1 MRQNHTVQ
9 LDAPMNQGT
18 ASYGP
23 YRSTDTT
30 GSRPQR
36 SSTSARFVTQSHAL
50 GTPMANP
57 ASLIVAAAIAVA
69 VYFVGRRL
77 AD

>member
-1 MRQNHTVQ
+1 MRQNDTVH
-9 LDAPMNQGT
+9 LAAPMNPGG

-23 YRSTDTT
+23 YRSESF
-30 GSRPQR
+30 GSRPER
-36 SSTSARFVTQSHAL
+36 TTTSSRFVTQSHAL
-50 GTPMANP
+50 GAPMASP

-77 AD
+77 VD

>member
-1 MRQNHTVQ
+1 MRQNDTVH
-9 LDAPMNQGT
+9 LATPMSQGS

-23 YRSTDTT
+23 YRPDAPY
-30 GSRPQR
+30 GFRPER
-36 SSTSARFVTQSHAL
+36 SGTSARFVTQSHAL
-50 GTPMANP
+50 GAPMASP

-77 AD
+77 VD

>member
-1 MRQNHTVQ
+1 MRQNDTVH
-9 LDAPMNQGT
+9 LAAPMNQGG
-18 ASYGP
+18 ASFGP
-23 YRSTDTT
+23 YRSSESSA
-30 GSRPQR
+30 SRPER
-36 SSTSARFVTQSHAL
+36 TSNSKRFVTQSHAL